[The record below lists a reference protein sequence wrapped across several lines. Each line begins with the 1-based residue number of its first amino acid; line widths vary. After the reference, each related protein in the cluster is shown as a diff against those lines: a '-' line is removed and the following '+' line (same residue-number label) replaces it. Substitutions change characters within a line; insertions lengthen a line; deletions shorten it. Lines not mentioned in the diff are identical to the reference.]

1 MRVPVNAQLRGGT
14 FLGNEYFLATWISL
28 SLSNC
33 RIGITMVGLKTT
45 PKTLKKKRKWTYLA
59 EMKTLVRKMMV
70 NSTVPAKKP
79 ALTAKVGR

>member
-14 FLGNEYFLATWISL
+14 FLGNEYFILATWLSL

-45 PKTLKKKRKWTYLA
+45 PKTLKKA
-59 EMKTLVRKMMV
+59 EMAVSRRDENIDKKTDSK
-70 NSTVPAKKP
+70 STVPAKKP
-79 ALTAKVGR
+79 ALTAKVGK